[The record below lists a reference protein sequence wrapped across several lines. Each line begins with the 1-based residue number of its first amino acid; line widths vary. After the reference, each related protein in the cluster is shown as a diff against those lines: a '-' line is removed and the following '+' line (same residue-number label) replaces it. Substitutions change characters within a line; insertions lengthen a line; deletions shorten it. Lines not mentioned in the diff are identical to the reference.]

1 MNKAIFLSKL
11 LLDSIRD
18 SYKIYRF
25 FELKKYNNTFI
36 LIKIFFIRFFFSFST
51 LRNSIKTKK
60 LKEEVYLNN
69 NHFNGDKISIRKIV
83 NDIDEKGFSETFKLN
98 EDIKKKILFECLT
111 NGEFETK
118 KITSNINIG
127 SLKISENESLDNY
140 INKLKKYKISRIT
153 KTINLDSK
161 ESTLRNVILSKEILQ
176 IAENYLNSKKISI
189 NASFFISNP
198 LKISESEK
206 YRNAQ
211 YFHWDNDFTKFFKMY
226 IYLNDVTDNNGPH
239 IYIPN
244 THKIKKNEN
253 KLCRLYSDKNIK
265 NNYNTFK
272 TFLGSAGSTFFVDSY
287 GIHKGLTPTNN
298 YRLMLNIHFGR
309 GKILYSKFDQY
320 IELK

>member
-60 LKEEVYLNN
+60 SKEEVYLNN

-83 NDIDEKGFSETFKLN
+83 NDIDEKGFSETFQLN

-176 IAENYLNSKKISI
+176 IAENYLNSKKI
-189 NASFFISNP
+189 
-198 LKISESEK
+198 
-206 YRNAQ
+206 
-211 YFHWDNDFTKFFKMY
+211 
-226 IYLNDVTDNNGPH
+226 
-239 IYIPN
+239 
-244 THKIKKNEN
+244 
-253 KLCRLYSDKNIK
+253 
-265 NNYNTFK
+265 
-272 TFLGSAGSTFFVDSY
+272 
-287 GIHKGLTPTNN
+287 
-298 YRLMLNIHFGR
+298 
-309 GKILYSKFDQY
+309 
-320 IELK
+320 